1 MAFTK
6 RKIKIVTLYLTGV
19 ICLAAYWLLENDM
32 ALDSFLQKADNF
44 RKATGFF
51 FFLISGLIKYGL
63 LMVGIGLCV
72 ILTVMLIRN
81 KY

>member
-6 RKIKIVTLYLTGV
+6 RKIKIIALYLTGV
-19 ICLAAYWLLENDM
+19 LCMTAYWLIEN
-32 ALDSFLQKADNF
+32 ATTWDSFLQKADNF